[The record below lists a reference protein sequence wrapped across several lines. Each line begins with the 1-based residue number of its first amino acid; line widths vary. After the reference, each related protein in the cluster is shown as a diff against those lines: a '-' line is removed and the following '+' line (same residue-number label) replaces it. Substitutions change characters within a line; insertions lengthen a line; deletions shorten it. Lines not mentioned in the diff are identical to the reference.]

1 MDLYATGELNEKEKD
16 DALDKI
22 LQIDQRMEDHQEII
36 VKEKVIEI
44 KSDNI
49 LRY

>member
-22 LQIDQRMEDHQEII
+22 LQINQRMEDHQEII
-36 VKEKVIEI
+36 T
-44 KSDNI
+44 N
-49 LRY
+49 